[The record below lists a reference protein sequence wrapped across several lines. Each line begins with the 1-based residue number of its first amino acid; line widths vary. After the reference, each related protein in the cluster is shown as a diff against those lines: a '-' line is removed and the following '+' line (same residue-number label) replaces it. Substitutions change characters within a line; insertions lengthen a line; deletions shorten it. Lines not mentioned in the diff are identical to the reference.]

1 MGRIAKWLAA
11 SAGLSVLLGL
21 LGAGG
26 GFLWLRSSLPQIEGT
41 LTLAGLS
48 APVQVLRDGDGL
60 VTIRAEGEAD
70 AAFALGFVHAQDR
83 LWQMDAM
90 RRIVAGRLS
99 EVTGPAT
106 LDTDRLM
113 RTLGL
118 YRKAEESLALMA
130 PEIRTLMQAYSDG
143 VNGFLATRS
152 GALPPEF
159 LLLGY
164 EPEPWRP
171 VHSLLWGQIMA
182 LRLSGN
188 WRNELLRARLAGQ
201 LSEEQIEELWPAE
214 PPDGPITL
222 GAATGDIGPA
232 ANAAPDDI
240 GRAAEAAF
248 SLLAGVPQDL
258 LGPGASNSWV
268 LSGAQTASGKP
279 VLANDP
285 HLGFIVPGTWY
296 LVRIETP
303 EGTRAGATAPGVPA
317 IIIGHNGRIA
327 WGFTTTHSDTQDF
340 VIEKFDPTDP
350 KRYLTPEGPLPFQI
364 RDEVIRVKGEDPMV
378 HRVQSTRHGPVLSD
392 VEPDVRRSHEALAR
406 QGHAAT
412 ALALAWPALSHPNRT
427 AEALFRLN
435 RAGDWGEFVEALR
448 LFHAPQQNIVYADT
462 AGNIGFFAP
471 ARVPI
476 RLGYDGRRPV
486 PGWDRDELWSGFIPF
501 EALPQAFNPPRGR
514 FVNANNRIVPPGYA
528 YRIASH
534 PKTSYR
540 ARRIESLLD
549 AQNPHD
555 PEASAGL
562 QQDHVSLMAHQLLPL
577 MLVRA
582 PSGGAALEAHRRLA
596 SWDGAMDR
604 DGAEPLI
611 FAAWLRELNR
621 ALYADELGKRF
632 ADLWHWQPR
641 FVAWVL
647 TDGQHWCD
655 DVTSAEPEDCSSRIE
670 LALERA
676 LASLERRYG
685 GDMEAWR
692 WGEAHKLRFAHPVF
706 RHVPLLDDLS
716 AVEEETDGGPYTV
729 NRGTPRFASERRLF
743 GHAHGA
749 GLRTIFDL
757 SDLDGSRFMTAFGQS
772 GNPLSPHYGDL
783 TRPWRDGTY
792 LSLAGG
798 AQLHRL
804 TLAPPQ

>member
-143 VNGFLATRS
+143 VNGFLETRS

-303 EGTRAGATAPGVPA
+303 EGTRAGATTPGVPA

-392 VEPDVRRSHEALAR
+392 VEPDVRRSNEALAR

-448 LFHAPQQNIVYADT
+448 LFH
-462 AGNIGFFAP
+462 G
-471 ARVPI
+471 
-476 RLGYDGRRPV
+476 
-486 PGWDRDELWSGFIPF
+486 
-501 EALPQAFNPPRGR
+501 
-514 FVNANNRIVPPGYA
+514 
-528 YRIASH
+528 
-534 PKTSYR
+534 
-540 ARRIESLLD
+540 
-549 AQNPHD
+549 
-555 PEASAGL
+555 
-562 QQDHVSLMAHQLLPL
+562 VS
-577 MLVRA
+577 
-582 PSGGAALEAHRRLA
+582 
-596 SWDGAMDR
+596 
-604 DGAEPLI
+604 
-611 FAAWLRELNR
+611 
-621 ALYADELGKRF
+621 
-632 ADLWHWQPR
+632 
-641 FVAWVL
+641 
-647 TDGQHWCD
+647 
-655 DVTSAEPEDCSSRIE
+655 SSRPCGCSMRRNRTSSTRTPPATSGS
-670 LALERA
+670 LPRRGCRSAWAMTAAVRCRA
-676 LASLERRYG
+676 GTGTNSGPASSPSRNCPSPSTRRADASSTPTTGSCRPATPIGSPRTRKPATGPG
-685 GDMEAWR
+685 GSSRSWR
-692 WGEAHKLRFAHPVF
+692 
-706 RHVPLLDDLS
+706 
-716 AVEEETDGGPYTV
+716 
-729 NRGTPRFASERRLF
+729 RGTPTIPRLRPRCSRITSRSWPASCCPCCWPARRP
-743 GHAHGA
+743 AAPRSRPTGA
-749 GLRTIFDL
+749 WHPG
-757 SDLDGSRFMTAFGQS
+757 TAPWTGMV
-772 GNPLSPHYGDL
+772 PSP
-783 TRPWRDGTY
+783 
-792 LSLAGG
+792 
-798 AQLHRL
+798 
-804 TLAPPQ
+804 